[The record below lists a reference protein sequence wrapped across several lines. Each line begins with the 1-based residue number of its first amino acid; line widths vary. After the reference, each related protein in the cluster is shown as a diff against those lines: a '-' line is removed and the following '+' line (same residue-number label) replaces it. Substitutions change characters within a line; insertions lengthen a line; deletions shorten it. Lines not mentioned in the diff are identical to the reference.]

1 MSHPD
6 EPTNWSA
13 FEADLSAAL
22 DLDGEERDFLASLD
36 LASTWRNAEAVSP
49 SDARW
54 GWLALLGVVG
64 AFVAWSV
71 AAQPVGNVLGLANLV
86 GLGTILLTTSVG
98 GILAA
103 GQALIEVSTS
113 PALSLSLP
121 LLALL
126 GLALLFWPRIK
137 SAPQYLQGVR
147 S

>member
-1 MSHPD
+1 MSRPD

-36 LASTWRNAEAVSP
+36 LASPWRTSAETAADS
-49 SDARW
+49 RW

-64 AFVAWSV
+64 AFIAWSV
-71 AAQPVGNVLGLANLV
+71 AAQPVGDALGLASLV
-86 GLGTILLTTSVG
+86 GLGTILLTTSFG
-98 GILAA
+98 WMLAA
-103 GQALIEVSTS
+103 SQALIEVSTS
-113 PALSLSLP
+113 PALGLSLP